1 MQVRRM
7 EVEISNNRSLMIKGF
22 PFHPGDKV
30 EVIIR
35 SRTVN
40 REGNERY
47 PLRGK
52 PLRYIDPFDSVAEN
66 DWDVLK

>member
-1 MQVRRM
+1 MQVHRM
-7 EVEISNNRSLMIKGF
+7 EVEISNNRSLMIKELL
-22 PFHPGDKV
+22 FHPGDKV
-30 EVIIR
+30 DVIIR

-40 REGNERY
+40 RESSERY

-52 PLRYIDPFDSVAEN
+52 PVRDIDPFDSVAEN

>member
-1 MQVRRM
+1 MQVHRM
-7 EVEISNNRSLMIKGF
+7 EVEISNNRSLMIKGL

-30 EVIIR
+30 EIIIR

-40 REGNERY
+40 QESSERY

-52 PLRYIDPFDSVAEN
+52 PVRYIDPFDSVAEN

>member
-1 MQVRRM
+1 MQEHRM
-7 EVEISNNRSLMIKGF
+7 EVEISNNRSLMIKEL

-35 SRTVN
+35 SRTVAQ
-40 REGNERY
+40 ESSERY

-52 PLRYIDPFDSVAEN
+52 PVRYINPFDSVAEN

>member
-1 MQVRRM
+1 MQVHRM
-7 EVEISNNRSLMIKGF
+7 EVEISNNRSLMINEL

-30 EVIIR
+30 EIIIR
-35 SRTVN
+35 SCTVN
-40 REGNERY
+40 QESNERY

-52 PLRYIDPFDSVAEN
+52 PVRYIDPFDSVAEN

>member
-1 MQVRRM
+1 MQVHRM
-7 EVEISNNRSLMIKGF
+7 EVEISNNRSLMINEL

-30 EVIIR
+30 EIIIR
-35 SRTVN
+35 SRTVKQ
-40 REGNERY
+40 ESSERY

-52 PLRYIDPFDSVAEN
+52 PVRYIDPFDSVAEN